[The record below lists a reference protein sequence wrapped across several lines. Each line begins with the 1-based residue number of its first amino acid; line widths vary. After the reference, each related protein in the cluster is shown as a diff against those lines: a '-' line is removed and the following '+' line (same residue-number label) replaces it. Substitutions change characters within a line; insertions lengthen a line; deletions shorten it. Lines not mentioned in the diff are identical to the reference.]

1 MPSRSGETPPLW
13 WGKIQNSF
21 FYVIARRTSVRRGNL
36 YLREWCSD
44 NSEKGRLESRNIIF
58 DGGWGWRTQ
67 CATPSKIQALSL
79 KLNTSLNSLFE
90 QLTGVIHK
98 DFVSLAREGIHLQSI
113 TNCGRKNLIFRQ
125 LHPHRNRVDVI
136 L

>member
-1 MPSRSGETPPLW
+1 MNTMPSRSGETPPLW
-13 WGKIQNSF
+13 GGKIQNSF

-36 YLREWCSD
+36 YLWEWCSD
-44 NSEKGRLESRNIIF
+44 NSEKGILESRNIIF

-90 QLTGVIHK
+90 QLAGVIHK

-113 TNCGRKNLIFRQ
+113 TNCGRQNLISWQ
-125 LHPHRNRVDVI
+125 LHPHRN
-136 L
+136 